1 MTLQDTI
8 QALPDNEFRDLKA
21 WIVTTETDRRAA
33 QPAVEEAQAQLV
45 EELWEAKPE
54 LRPEAGTVDITPAT
68 TAAELIA
75 QVQPWEQPATPIDG
89 YPRQVLTA
97 RDNRVWRNRRPGNMK
112 TPGDP
117 FSGWEDV
124 TDDYLRLADA
134 LDGNHPDVGTDAPG
148 LITEPQPKP
157 EPEPKTEPEP
167 EVTPAPQVQ
176 EWYIGA
182 KIEQGIPWLHNG
194 QLYIAKTTHTA
205 TAANAPGK
213 STRHWTPLPA

>member
-8 QALPDNEFRDLKA
+8 QALPDPEFRDLKA

-33 QPAVEEAQAQLV
+33 LPQIEEAQAQLV

-54 LRPEAGTVDITPAT
+54 LKPEAGTVDITPAT

-97 RDNRVWRNRRPGNMK
+97 RNNRVWRNRRPGNMK
-112 TPGDP
+112 TPGEP

-148 LITEPQPKP
+148 LITEPTPTPAPAP
-157 EPEPKTEPEP
+157 ENI
-167 EVTPAPQVQ
+167 TPAPQVQ
-176 EWYIGA
+176 PWQDGRRYTKGEPALDNGA
-182 KIEQGIPWLHNG
+182 LYVAQRDHKATTTNRPTKGTTDWLKLG
-194 QLYIAKTTHTA
+194 
-205 TAANAPGK
+205 
-213 STRHWTPLPA
+213 